1 MSNTDM
7 IQMALNTQPVHL
19 ESELLSYAVGREKP
33 LTILQS
39 VSFAADSGSFIGI
52 VGPNGA
58 GKTTLLR
65 QLGGLIRPTEGQV
78 LFNGRR
84 VDHYKPRDYA
94 RLCSYMHQ
102 DTVVP
107 FDFPVRDIV
116 MMGRHPYATALAA
129 FSAADQEY
137 VAQCM
142 EAAGCLPDADKRITA
157 LSGGERQR
165 VMFARTLAQ
174 DTPMLLLDEPT
185 SSLDI
190 RHANEV
196 FLVIRRLAAAGKL
209 VIAVMHDLRAAAKYC
224 NRLFLMVHGQL
235 VAAGDPEDVL
245 HEGHISYAFGI
256 RAKTFTTPMGN
267 WDYDVDDLGHFKNL
281 PGLSSAGL
289 TKKVNPAEEP

>member
-1 MSNTDM
+1 MNKADMDITDM
-7 IQMALNTQPVHL
+7 CVTDMDRSGTNQTNGNKMPLNTQPVHL
-19 ESELLSYAVGREKP
+19 ESLELGYTVGRDNP
-33 LTILQS
+33 LTILNS
-39 VSFAADSGSFIGI
+39 VSFTADSGSFIGI

-65 QLGGLIRPTEGQV
+65 QLGGLIRPTDGYV
-78 LFNGRR
+78 LMNGRR
-84 VDHYKPRDYA
+84 VDHYMPREYA

-129 FSAADQEY
+129 FSEADQAYTEL
-137 VAQCM
+137 CM
-142 EAAGCLPDADKRITA
+142 EAAGCLPDADKRVTA

-165 VMFARTLAQ
+165 VMFARALAQ

-196 FLVIRRLAAAGKL
+196 FHVIRHLAAAGKL

-224 NRLFLMVHGQL
+224 SRLFLMVHGQL

-267 WDYDVDDLGHFKNL
+267 WDFDVDD
-281 PGLSSAGL
+281 
-289 TKKVNPAEEP
+289 